1 MENKVIDTDIAHSMQ
16 AYMIAH
22 CMDAH
27 EHASQIELRASQ
39 GQIYDLGMKYRL
51 CEFVAIILKARYC
64 T

>member
-1 MENKVIDTDIAHSMQ
+1 MQ

-39 GQIYDLGMKYRL
+39 EQIYDLGMKYRL